1 MIRTR
6 LRGRPWRTAVPRLA
20 WGACVLWKVDS
31 GGLSRRR
38 RPMSWKNGRHILS
51 ASMIP
56 SRTVVL
62 AGALVVAAI
71 GWFVAPAAFG
81 RSLKAWELLVLAA
94 ASAGILQWQRS

>member
-1 MIRTR
+1 
-6 LRGRPWRTAVPRLA
+6 
-20 WGACVLWKVDS
+20 
-31 GGLSRRR
+31 
-38 RPMSWKNGRHILS
+38 
-51 ASMIP
+51 MIP

-94 ASAGILQWQRS
+94 ASAGILQWQRSRGIRRMRREEDSMRDSALW